1 MKGSKYKRS
10 VLDQDTLDALDPS
23 IEETHLTAMS
33 TRSVASN
40 RMSLDMDYSLKKF
53 FKNNSKVL
61 KDIDYVNLTKMHEEV
76 FRLNITNYERKQ
88 ILYMIE
94 RDT

>member
-10 VLDQDTLDALDPS
+10 VLDQDILDALDPS

-61 KDIDYVNLTKMHEEV
+61 KDIDYVN
-76 FRLNITNYERKQ
+76 
-88 ILYMIE
+88 
-94 RDT
+94 